1 MPANQEATDGMK
13 MEGKQ
18 QNEEKGKHRQWE

>member
-13 MEGKQ
+13 LEGNQ

>member
-1 MPANQEATDGMK
+1 MTANQEATDGMK
-13 MEGKQ
+13 FLGNQ